1 MYVLPISVWFGSQF
15 RGRGPGSRAP
25 SRVPQNPAARRVFTG
40 HGNMRQQQF
49 NFRRG
54 ATSFPSNVQQQ
65 QPSQRFTQGRQ
76 DSLFQP
82 IPQQFQNPNR
92 GFQASFQPR
101 DVFLQEFHQPS
112 RSSRVS
118 LESQRQR
125 LLTRQPSA
133 RVSRPNTETV
143 RRALVRQNPIQTQGQ
158 TQSQIIGHNH
168 IRAHGHRQI
177 HIPRVNTIQ
186 TNTRHAVASNM
197 VHVRV
202 PTTRV
207 GHIGNVAVV
216 RSKAGV
222 SQGRV
227 VHNNVAAHRPK
238 ANHHG
243 VFVRPLQRQ
252 AIVVPEHPLSHSQ
265 PERITVAPKVGTPIA
280 IHTQR
285 HHNQFAGHPKVVVQ
299 HPQVVQ
305 STVAHGVSN
314 PKINVAQSEIVQPV
328 ASLPVAPSVQVIKP
342 KTVPKTTKIPVVAS
356 VPVLDTTVVAQSP
369 IAAVGQIITEPKR
382 TVGASVKVE
391 TPVLSIAPVAK
402 QTPAPAVVPVVS
414 KAPAEPT
421 LEEDLQLIQSVIA
434 LLQTSGV
441 PSAMSGI
448 PQTVA
453 APVPQVNQFG
463 TAYWPGM
470 MNPWAAPLYPGF
482 MQELFGDSTDPPDP
496 ISTTTMAP
504 KVTTV
509 NTTEPIVNETTVT
522 VVAKEVVHEQIPA
535 PQGEGTTL
543 APEIVKTSLVKEK
556 TISVE
561 PVSSAEQ
568 LNESSITDTKTVK
581 AEVKTKV
588 TIDTNAG
595 EKVPKLTVEPL
606 PDNSTEL
613 KEQVIDAVI
622 RNDTTKVVTPVIGT
636 TSRGSSNLITII
648 TDALQA
654 ASYPVALQE
663 KLLEKLSTVVSQT
676 SLKPERKPKNEAPN
690 IEIKLPNNTII
701 KTEPISAVTDTNKE
715 AVKVSQESFINIES
729 NNPVAD
735 SGTVNIKVSKEI
747 KSKPK
752 LAVTEESNKQLNVA
766 KESAIAIESNS
777 AAADSNIVK
786 VQISNE
792 TGINSES
799 KGTKIDSKVVKLKIP
814 INEVD
819 SKVKPIDKVVDIV
832 APGLPTTVDVVTE
845 IPIDMSIRTD
855 RLPTA
860 ADLGIV
866 INYNSMSETTKAP
879 EIKIKNP
886 IEKRIKD
893 KVLALVRYITNKK
906 RAQLPNVI
914 VVKQAPVTVITKER
928 TIKDDLKQA
937 PVTVITKERTV
948 KDDLKQAPVT
958 VITKERTVKDDLKQ
972 APVTVITKE
981 RTVKDDLK
989 QAPVTVITK
998 EHTIKDDLKQAPVT
1012 GITKERT
1019 IQDDLKQAPVTVI
1032 TKERTIQDDLKLQ
1045 EPVKIESKL
1054 NIDKTTDKILN
1065 NDASINIVNSL
1076 NTDIN
1081 VVDQKFHRSIKV
1093 ELKPDSVKTT
1103 YKDLNNDGL
1112 INIIDSGKTHFRF
1125 AGDLKLKKATK
1136 IKSNQDTFKVTDK
1149 VLSKD
1154 GSINIMNGG
1163 KTDIKVDVI
1172 IPTDLTNADMSKT
1185 IHSAHEMHHDQQIKT
1200 DIKVTGDRNLKQSI
1214 KIESKPK
1221 NFKATNNVF
1230 NNDGSNELSNSDK
1243 TDIKVEVSA
1252 PVDLT
1257 HFDTRNKI
1265 PPAYVM
1271 HNDKQIK
1278 TDIKVAKERIIKDS
1292 MKLLKP
1298 VKIESKDFSIN
1309 SFNSHNTDSKVA
1321 DDRKLQKPIK
1331 IETTPDVIK
1340 ASNKVLKND
1349 GSINLGNKDKTEI
1362 NVEVSVPADL
1372 AHFDMRNKMPPAY
1385 SMHNDKQ
1392 VNEIA
1397 YNIKQSAKDTTEFL
1411 KKASIKE
1418 LNMKVDSKNVGN
1430 VKEAPIVSDINTH
1443 IAGVQFASN
1452 NIFINEKGANEV
1464 IKNTNLPIEEKP
1476 LLQLMHGVSK
1486 IKSVV
1491 PAQFSE
1497 THLLKE
1503 KFSVTKDSEL
1513 NTEMP
1518 KLRVPSDTPNSATTD
1533 ILLETPN
1540 VSGIIPKN
1548 NDVTDNA
1555 LTNLANSAPQ
1565 DNNIIA
1571 ILDITPSADVNV
1583 ETTAQNVN
1591 GTDNNVSK
1599 VHQEI
1604 PIYMADAL
1612 LERVLPPHIN
1622 PTEAN
1627 LKPTHHMESV
1637 SVKDEPLVV
1646 AHIKVERPNKDAHVQ
1661 ETLPIPG
1668 NNQEMHYEISSQ
1680 PTYIVDTVPQ
1690 MDTSKVST
1698 HQMDTSRV
1706 STHITDTETVS
1717 SVLDKQHS
1725 DNESQIIEGIPVDHV
1740 TDLRINNTAAQK
1752 EVNIN
1757 NGIAATVDAIARA
1770 AGKPALEIVLESLAG
1785 QSGLGPGVQFLSR
1798 PVHAVDPSIINQLT
1812 ALPNVSGVK
1821 TPDVKHKPIEQQVLP
1836 SSDKHTVVKPELPG
1850 GKTKEAI
1857 IQSNTASEHSIPGLN
1872 MTAKVFKKGVTDVQD
1887 LKIKPVPPQESV
1899 DPNVK
1904 AEVLNVNITT
1914 KGVNQT
1920 AFDTN
1925 KSPHISNDSV
1935 LNNIDLASLAKELKL
1950 ISNGTD
1956 ITSYLSDPLFVSVL
1970 EDIVN
1975 QTLHGAAGANTDMMT
1990 TEIPMNTEMTSTEVP
2005 FMTSTETFMTSTESF
2020 MTTTEEPPEI
2030 EIEDI
2035 TTTALPTTTAPTTT
2049 VKPTKKPKRKRP
2061 IRRKWGRRRVKG

>member
-1 MYVLPISVWFGSQF
+1 
-15 RGRGPGSRAP
+15 
-25 SRVPQNPAARRVFTG
+25 
-40 HGNMRQQQF
+40 MRQQPF

-54 ATSFPSNVQQQ
+54 ATSFPGNIQHR
-65 QPSQRFTQGRQ
+65 QPTQRFTQGRQ
-76 DSLFQP
+76 NSLFQP
-82 IPQQFQNPNR
+82 IPRQFQNPNR
-92 GFQASFQPR
+92 ASFQPP
-101 DVFLQEFHQPS
+101 DVVLQEFHQPS
-112 RSSRVS
+112 RASSVS
-118 LESQRQR
+118 REPQRQQ
-125 LLTRQPSA
+125 LLTRQPIT
-133 RVSRPNTETV
+133 RISRPNTETV
-143 RRALVRQNPIQTQGQ
+143 RRALVNVFARQGQTVRQNPVQTHRQ
-158 TQSQIIGHNH
+158 TQSQIIGHNP
-168 IRAHGHRQI
+168 IRTHGQRQM
-177 HIPRVNTIQ
+177 HIPRVNTLQ
-186 TNTRHAVASNM
+186 TNTRHAVASNV
-197 VHVRV
+197 VHAPVL
-202 PTTRV
+202 TTRV
-207 GHIGNVAVV
+207 GHIGNVGVV
-216 RSKAGV
+216 RSKADV
-222 SQGRV
+222 SHGRV
-227 VHNNVAAHRPK
+227 VHNKVAAQHPK

-252 AIVVPEHPLSHSQ
+252 AIVVPKHPLSHSQ
-265 PERITVAPKVGTPIA
+265 PERIAVAPKVGTPIA

-285 HHNQFAGHPKVVVQ
+285 HHNQFAGHPKVVIQ

-305 STVAHGVSN
+305 STVAHDVSK
-314 PKINVAQSEIVQPV
+314 PKINVAQSEIVQPI
-328 ASLPVAPSVQVIKP
+328 ASLPVAPSVQVSKP
-342 KTVPKTTKIPVVAS
+342 KTVPKTAKIPVVPS
-356 VPVLDTTVVAQSP
+356 VPVLDTSVVAQSP
-369 IAAVGQIITEPKR
+369 VAAVGQIITEPKK
-382 TVGASVKVE
+382 TVSAPVKVE
-391 TPVLSIAPVAK
+391 TPVVSIAPVAK
-402 QTPAPAVVPVVS
+402 QIPAPAVVPVVS

-453 APVPQVNQFG
+453 APVTRVNQFG

-470 MNPWAAPLYPGF
+470 MNPWAAPFYPGF

-496 ISTTTMAP
+496 IPTTTMAP

-543 APEIVKTSLVKEK
+543 APEIVETSLVKEK

-568 LNESSITDTKTVK
+568 LNESQSITDTKTVK
-581 AEVKTKV
+581 SDVKTKV
-588 TIDTNAG
+588 TVDTYAG

-613 KEQVIDAVI
+613 NEQVIDAVI
-622 RNDTTKVVTPVIGT
+622 RNDTAKVVTPVIGT

-648 TDALQA
+648 TDALKA

-663 KLLEKLSTVVSQT
+663 KLLKKLSTVVSQT

-690 IEIKLPNNTII
+690 IEIKLSNKTII
-701 KTEPISAVTDTNKE
+701 KTEPISAVTDTNNE
-715 AVKVSQESFINIES
+715 AVKVSQESSINIES

-752 LAVTEESNKQLNVA
+752 LAVIEESNKQLNVA
-766 KESAIAIESNS
+766 KESTITIESNS
-777 AAADSNIVK
+777 ATADSNIVK
-786 VQISNE
+786 VQMSKG
-792 TGINSES
+792 TGIQSES
-799 KGTKIDSKVVKLKIP
+799 KRTKIDSKAVKLKIP
-814 INEVD
+814 INGVD
-819 SKVKPIDKVVDIV
+819 SKAKPIYKVVDKV
-832 APGLPTTVDVVTE
+832 AHGLPTTVDLVTE

-866 INYNSMSETTKAP
+866 INYNPMPETTKAP

-886 IEKRIKD
+886 MEKRIKD

-906 RAQLPNVI
+906 RAQLPNVV
-914 VVKQAPVTVITKER
+914 VVKQAPITVITKER

-937 PVTVITKERTV
+937 PVTVITKERT
-948 KDDLKQAPVT
+948 
-958 VITKERTVKDDLKQ
+958 
-972 APVTVITKE
+972 
-981 RTVKDDLK
+981 
-989 QAPVTVITK
+989 
-998 EHTIKDDLKQAPVT
+998 IK
-1012 GITKERT
+1012 
-1019 IQDDLKQAPVTVI
+1019 
-1032 TKERTIQDDLKLQ
+1032 DDLKLQ

-1065 NDASINIVNSL
+1065 NDASIDIVNSL

-1081 VVDQKFHRSIKV
+1081 VVDQKFNKSNKV
-1093 ELKPDSVKTT
+1093 ESKPDLVKTT
-1103 YKDLNNDGL
+1103 YKALNNDGS
-1112 INIIDSGKTHFRF
+1112 INITDSGKTHFRF

-1136 IKSNQDTFKVTDK
+1136 IESIQDTFKVTDK

-1185 IHSAHEMHHDQQIKT
+1185 IHSAHAMHHDQKLKT
-1200 DIKVTGDRNLKQSI
+1200 DIKVTGDRNLKQSL

-1298 VKIESKDFSIN
+1298 LKIESKDFSIN
-1309 SFNSHNTDSKVA
+1309 SVNSHNTDSKVA
-1321 DDRKLQKPIK
+1321 DDRKLQKSIN

-1349 GSINLGNKDKTEI
+1349 DSINLGNKDKTEI
-1362 NVEVSVPADL
+1362 KVEVSVPADL
-1372 AHFDMRNKMPPAY
+1372 AHFDMRNKMLPAY

-1397 YNIKQSAKDTTEFL
+1397 YNIKQSAKDTTDVL

-1518 KLRVPSDTPNSATTD
+1518 KLRVPSDTSNSATTD

-1548 NDVTDNA
+1548 NDIIDNA

-1571 ILDITPSADVNV
+1571 ILDITPSTDVNV
-1583 ETTAQNVN
+1583 ETTAQNIN

-1604 PIYMADAL
+1604 PIYMADSL
-1612 LERVLPPHIN
+1612 SERVLPPHIS
-1622 PTEAN
+1622 PIEVN
-1627 LKPTHHMESV
+1627 LKPTHKMKSV
-1637 SVKDEPLVV
+1637 GVKDKAIALTN
-1646 AHIKVERPNKDAHVQ
+1646 IKVEGPNKDAHVP
-1661 ETLPIPG
+1661 ETFPALESKQTTHPVVSSEG
-1668 NNQEMHYEISSQ
+1668 VISE
-1680 PTYIVDTVPQ
+1680 PAYIVDSVPQ
-1690 MDTSKVST
+1690 KDMTKVST
-1698 HQMDTSRV
+1698 TINADTKLRPEV
-1706 STHITDTETVS
+1706 SHR
-1717 SVLDKQHS
+1717 QHRI
-1725 DNESQIIEGIPVDHV
+1725 NESKIIEGIPLGHV
-1740 TDLRINNTAAQK
+1740 KDLRINNTAAQK

-1757 NGIAATVDAIARA
+1757 NDIAATVDAIAKA

-1798 PVHAVDPSIINQLT
+1798 AVHAVDPSIINQLT

-1836 SSDKHTVVKPELPG
+1836 SADKHTVVKPELSG

-1872 MTAKVFKKGVTDVQD
+1872 MNAKVSKKGVTDLQD

-1975 QTLHGAAGANTDMMT
+1975 QTLNGAAGANTNMMT
-1990 TEIPMNTEMTSTEVP
+1990 TEIPLNTEMTSTEVP
-2005 FMTSTETFMTSTESF
+2005 FMTSTETFMTSTEPF

-2035 TTTALPTTTAPTTT
+2035 TTTALPTTTATTTT

-2061 IRRKWGRRRVKG
+2061 IRRKWGRRRIKG